1 MRDGGFE
8 TIGETLN
15 IIGVVDSVWRYPVKS
30 MRGEELDRIVV
41 QRSGVQGDRLFAI
54 GNSAARPD
62 FPYFTGRQ
70 RPEMLLFR
78 PRIDEQTSDGTTDV
92 EAPSG
97 ETLALDDP
105 ELLQRLAAGVA
116 SAETLGL
123 MRSQQP
129 LTDAQPLSIISIQTA
144 AKLAAETGTPADKRR
159 FRANIYI
166 DLPGTDGFHEN
177 TFVGRSLGIGA
188 QVVAAVVERDSRC
201 MMITLDP
208 DTAAKA
214 PAILKQVA
222 RAHDGTAGVYATVVA
237 EGVVRRGDPIK
248 LL

>member
-1 MRDGGFE
+1 MS
-8 TIGETLN
+8 

-30 MRGEELDRIVV
+30 MRGEELDEIIVH
-41 QRSGVQGDRLFAI
+41 RGGVEGDRRFAI
-54 GNSAARPD
+54 GNSTARPD

-70 RPEMLLFR
+70 RAEMLLFR
-78 PRIDEQTSDGTTDV
+78 PRVGEDATATAEV
-92 EAPSG
+92 ETPSG
-97 ETLALDDP
+97 ETFTVDDP
-105 ELLQRLAAGVA
+105 QLLQRLAAGVA

-123 MRSQQP
+123 MRSAEP

-144 AKLAAETGTPADKRR
+144 AKLANETATLADKRR

-177 TFVGRSLGIGA
+177 TFVGRSLRIGS
-188 QVVAAVVERDSRC
+188 QVVAAVLERDSRC

-222 RAHDGTAGVYATVVA
+222 RAHDGTAGVYATVAA
-237 EGVVRRGDPIK
+237 EGVVRKGDPIE
-248 LL
+248 LI